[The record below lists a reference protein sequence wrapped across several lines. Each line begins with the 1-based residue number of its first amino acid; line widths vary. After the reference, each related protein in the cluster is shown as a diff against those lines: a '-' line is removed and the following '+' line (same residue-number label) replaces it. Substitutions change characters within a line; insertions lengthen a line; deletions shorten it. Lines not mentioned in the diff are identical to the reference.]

1 MRVGLIATMPA
12 ERDKT
17 SSHNSRRSRQQQ
29 WPNLDDVKKLD
40 DDKRGWRN
48 LESNRDQPEVCGEPE
63 RGSNYHTSTATAYWT
78 ATLERIASSDSPF
91 GSKHKLADCAC
102 CCDASICACE

>member
-1 MRVGLIATMPA
+1 MRVGFNATKPA

-29 WPNLDDVKKLD
+29 WPNLDDVEKLD

-48 LESNRDQPEVCGEPE
+48 LESNRDQPEVCGQRE
-63 RGSNYHTSTATAYWT
+63 SSYHTEQHDDQPQQQLHTAQPLWNNCF
-78 ATLERIASSDSPF
+78 I
-91 GSKHKLADCAC
+91 
-102 CCDASICACE
+102 